1 MIELTELE
9 RAVLNKLL
17 EGNHPLLMQLRKDL
31 SICRVSRREMTGA
44 GFYTHFD
51 AGVAPTASNS
61 KLRFG
66 DVVAEIDGMT
76 HGAGFVLYVENGR
89 LSMLEGYGYDD
100 PWPST
105 ITGYTLKYTTGNKR
119 DWGDLKRSLGTSGEQ
134 SGVLS

>member
-9 RAVLNKLL
+9 REVLNKLL
-17 EGNHPLLMQLRKDL
+17 EGDHPLLMQLRKEL
-31 SICRVSRREMTGA
+31 SICRVSRRELTGA

-51 AGVAPTASNS
+51 VDVTSGATDI

-66 DVVAEIDGMT
+66 DVIAEISGMV

-105 ITGYTLKYTTGNKR
+105 ITGFTLKYSAGDKR
-119 DWGDLKRSLGTSGEQ
+119 DWVALKRVLG
-134 SGVLS
+134 